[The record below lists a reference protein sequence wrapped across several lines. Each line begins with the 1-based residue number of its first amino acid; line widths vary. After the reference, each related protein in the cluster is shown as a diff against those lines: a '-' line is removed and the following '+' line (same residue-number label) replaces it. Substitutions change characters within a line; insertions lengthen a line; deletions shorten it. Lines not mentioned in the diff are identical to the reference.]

1 MSVLSLFSIF
11 PPAYYQTEPRENIH
25 EKIKE
30 GEKPQ
35 GPSHAVPK
43 ERDKVQGRE
52 REKNIS
58 LDAKRRKYLKG
69 LVGTYQG
76 KQGWSVREG

>member
-1 MSVLSLFSIF
+1 MLC
-11 PPAYYQTEPRENIH
+11 Q
-25 EKIKE
+25 K
-30 GEKPQ
+30 
-35 GPSHAVPK
+35 
-43 ERDKVQGRE
+43 RDKVQGRE
-52 REKNIS
+52 RENVS